1 MPNQENLVF
10 ILTVVA
16 SFASILCVPIAKAQ
30 TIRISRLKVEK
41 KLKVWT
47 QISSTKAMM
56 RLLEAEKIE
65 TSYGLICEQFRD
77 WLREAVLLES
87 DFSVET
93 IKLWRRVGKLSSDW
107 QEYEATQQIGRAH
120 VQRGGQDAV
129 DHGMAVPLSQFD
141 STPPGHPIA
150 TAPPN
155 VFRPA
160 TIRSE

>member
-16 SFASILCVPIAKAQ
+16 SIASILSVPIAIAQ
-30 TIRISRLKVEK
+30 TIRIRRLNVEK

-47 QISSTKAMM
+47 QISSIKAQM

-87 DFSVET
+87 DFSAET
-93 IKLWRRVGKLSSDW
+93 QPQL
-107 QEYEATQQIGRAH
+107 EAA
-120 VQRGGQDAV
+120 
-129 DHGMAVPLSQFD
+129 PK
-141 STPPGHPIA
+141 
-150 TAPPN
+150 APP
-155 VFRPA
+155 A
-160 TIRSE
+160 SGAQS

>member
-16 SFASILCVPIAKAQ
+16 SIASILSVPIAIAQ
-30 TIRISRLKVEK
+30 TIRIRRLNVEK

-47 QISSTKAMM
+47 QISSIKAQM

-87 DFSVET
+87 DFSAET
-93 IKLWRRVGKLSSDW
+93 QPQL
-107 QEYEATQQIGRAH
+107 EAA
-120 VQRGGQDAV
+120 
-129 DHGMAVPLSQFD
+129 PK
-141 STPPGHPIA
+141 
-150 TAPPN
+150 APPAGGAQSQK
-155 VFRPA
+155 VGGPHRVRML
-160 TIRSE
+160 T